1 MNLDDPFF
9 MTQQRSRN
17 IGRALMA
24 LAGLQFVLFFAGA
37 VRRSYL
43 VIAVPVGIA
52 VGIASG
58 ILFWVGYTMAV
69 KDWDNPADYPP
80 PDDTILDA
88 AEGAP
93 PPDALG

>member
-1 MNLDDPFF
+1 MNFDDPFF
-9 MTQQRSRN
+9 MTQERSRR

-24 LAGLQFVLFFAGA
+24 LAGLQFVCFFLGA

-43 VIAVPVGIA
+43 VVAVPIGIA

-58 ILFWVGYTMAV
+58 LLFWIGYTMSV

-80 PDDTILDA
+80 A
-88 AEGAP
+88 EANEGAP
-93 PPDALG
+93 PPESLG